1 MSGDQKEK
9 GRMTFIQNKR
19 VLVWIHDKSVV
30 NIKNA
35 EEVIAQEYISSPPY
49 LLSFLPLQYTFLT
62 SVLTVF

>member
-1 MSGDQKEK
+1 MAPS
-9 GRMTFIQNKR
+9 
-19 VLVWIHDKSVV
+19 WIHDKSVV